1 MVWQRKVIWAEG
13 MFLRPQHFQ
22 QQERFLFRQ
31 LQSRSLPGQP
41 FFWGF
46 SELELDTDLLRM
58 GKLGIRSAHGV
69 LPDGTPFQ
77 LPGDDEAPTPLD
89 IGKDFKDVVVHLAL
103 PLRRFSG
110 SEVTFGEGSQSP
122 ARYLSDVTEVAD
134 SNDVGA
140 QPAEVQLGR
149 LRLSL
154 RPAHELTEGWVSLPV
169 AHVVERQASGGV
181 LLEPG
186 FIPTVVKNEPSSVL
200 NTFCKEI
207 HGLLRQRGEV
217 LAQRM
222 IQPERGGIGE
232 VGDFLL
238 LQLINHW
245 TGAAQHWVRTA
256 SIHPERLFEE
266 LLRLAAELTT
276 FDHERRRPE
285 VLPAYD
291 HDDLRRSF
299 PPLML
304 ELRRSLSSVLEQNAI
319 QIPLHDRQY
328 GVRVALIPSTELLTT
343 CDFVLAAHAQTT
355 PEFLRTHFPTQTK
368 LGPVERIRD
377 LVNLHLPGVTLRPLP
392 IAPREIPYHAGYNY
406 FEVDTTHDLWNQLQ
420 SSGGLAMHVSG
431 EFPDLQLEFWAIRR

>member
-22 QQERFLFRQ
+22 QQERFLFQQ

-46 SELELDTDLLRM
+46 SELVLDADLLRL
-58 GKLGIRSAHGV
+58 GKLGLRSARGV
-69 LPDGTPFQ
+69 MPDGTPFQ
-77 LPGDDEAPTPLD
+77 LPDNDEAPAPLD
-89 IGKDFKDVVVHLAL
+89 IGKDLKDVVIHLAL
-103 PLRRFSG
+103 PLRRLAG
-110 SEVTFGEGSQSP
+110 SEVTFGDGGHGP
-122 ARYLSDVTEVAD
+122 ARYLSDVREVAD

-140 QPAEVQLGR
+140 QPAELQLGS

-154 RPAHELTEGWVSLPV
+154 RPAHEITEGWVSLPV
-169 AHVVERQASGGV
+169 AHVIERQAHGAV
-181 LLEPG
+181 LLDTD
-186 FIPTVVKNEPSSVL
+186 FIPTVVNNGPSSVL
-200 NTFCKEI
+200 DAFCKEI

-245 TGAAQHWVRTA
+245 TGAAQHWMRVATV
-256 SIHPERLFEE
+256 HPERLFEE
-266 LLRLAAELTT
+266 LSRLAAELTT
-276 FDHERRRPE
+276 FDHERRRPQD
-285 VLPAYD
+285 LPAYD
-291 HDDLRRSF
+291 HDDLRRCF

-355 PEFLRTHFPTQTK
+355 PDFLRTHFPTQTK

-431 EFPDLQLEFWAIRR
+431 EFPELRLEFWAIRR